1 MQHVWPTWTASPAG
15 SGTVDIQNAGEQTW
29 TVEGVAYSCRNYT
42 YTATPAA
49 GYEFVRFDFEID
61 VMTRFGTITRT
72 DTLPYTISSS
82 PYTSN
87 SGPAVGFD
95 YGASYWEE
103 DLDPSGDY
111 DYSTTAIRVVAVFR
125 LARTGLLV
133 YMPANGQLVY
143 DPNRNGAL
151 VYDG

>member
-49 GYEFVRFDFEID
+49 GYEFVRFDGEVDTLFRYGS
-61 VMTRFGTITRT
+61 TTRT
-72 DTLPYTISSS
+72 NTLPFTETSN
-82 PYTSN
+82 PFTSN
-87 SGPAVGFD
+87 SGPDVGFA
-95 YGASYWEE
+95 YGASYWE
-103 DLDPSGDY
+103 DWHPSVDY

-125 LARTGLLV
+125 LVRTGLLV